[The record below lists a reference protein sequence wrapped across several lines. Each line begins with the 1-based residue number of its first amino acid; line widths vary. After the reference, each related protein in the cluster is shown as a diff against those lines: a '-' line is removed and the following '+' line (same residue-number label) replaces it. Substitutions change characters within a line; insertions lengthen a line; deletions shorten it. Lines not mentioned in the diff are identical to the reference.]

1 MTQLPWLQHTIETF
15 SEQLKTAR
23 VGHAY
28 LVAMDVGYG
37 GEALTLELAK
47 AALCKQVGRTGSC
60 GSCKPCQL
68 VEANSHPDLYRVE
81 ADGAQIKV
89 DQIRELCQKLTT
101 TPQQGGRRIAVILN
115 SERLNQASA
124 NALLKTLEE
133 PGKDTILFL
142 QTNSPSRLLATISSR
157 CQRLHLE
164 MPSKSIV
171 KQWLQQ
177 ELSTNEDLSW
187 CLPVVGGPLAILS
200 AVESGR
206 DKTLVSY
213 RKGWIQSLSS
223 GHLCDSLINVNEKQ
237 ISDAL
242 NVLYLVVHRILVK
255 KQEIDPLLRAKLANF
270 AAKVMQLETRLSVMP
285 NVNSLALFEGLTI
298 EYNQLMSQ

>member
-1 MTQLPWLQHTIETF
+1 MTLLPWLQDIIKTF
-15 SEQLKTAR
+15 SMQLQTKR

-28 LVAMDVGYG
+28 LIGMDTGYG
-37 GEALTLELAK
+37 GEQLTLELAK
-47 AALCKQVGRTGSC
+47 AALCSQVGQSGSC
-60 GSCKPCQL
+60 GFCKSCQL
-68 VEANSHPDLYRVE
+68 IEANNHPDLYRVE

-89 DQIRELCQKLTT
+89 DQIRTLCQKLTM
-101 TPQQGGRRIAVILN
+101 TPQQGGKRIAVILN

-142 QTNSPSRLLATISSR
+142 QANSPSRLLATISSR

-164 MPSKSIV
+164 LPSKFVV
-171 KQWLQQ
+171 KEWLKNQ
-177 ELSTNEDLSW
+177 LSTDEDLTW

-206 DKTLVSY
+206 DKELVAY
-213 RKGWIQSLSS
+213 RKGWLQSLSS

-242 NVLYLVVHRILVK
+242 NVLYLVLHRILVK
-255 KQEIDPLLRAKLANF
+255 KQDIDPITRALLANF
-270 AAKVMQLETRLSVMP
+270 AAKVMLIETRLSVMP

-298 EYNQLMSQ
+298 EYHQLMSQ